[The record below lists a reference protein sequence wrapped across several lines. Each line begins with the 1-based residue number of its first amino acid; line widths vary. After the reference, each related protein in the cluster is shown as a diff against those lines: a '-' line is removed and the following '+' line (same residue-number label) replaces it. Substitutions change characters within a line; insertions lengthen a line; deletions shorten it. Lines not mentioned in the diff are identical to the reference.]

1 MGNPSQVDNSTSRKE
16 PIMGKLKRAIV
27 GLALAAGAL
36 VASATEAIKAPFTP
50 TYSPLYGLTA
60 SPVERAVW
68 SIFGPIARWLLA
80 PFGGAGLSSVASM
93 LDTAYQ
99 TQYRDEF
106 IAAFEA
112 KQTLLRETVT
122 TEAVIKG
129 QQAVFLVAGS
139 GGDIAKT
146 RGANGLIPARNDNL
160 AQNTVI
166 LSEWHDLV
174 RKTGFNIFASQ
185 GNQRQIMQQTSM
197 MVMNRKIDDQIITI
211 LNTGTVAIG
220 AAGAVPTVSLF
231 QNGRVKLSN
240 ASVPWDSNVTFACQ
254 PSVLAFLEQAPEF
267 SNADY
272 VDTQSFSGSEANS
285 PTWRDKPM
293 AYRWR
298 NCLIIEHP
306 NLPGKATA
314 SEKSFLYHKTA
325 LGHAA
330 NSGFIETAVGYNDE
344 QAYTYARTTCYMQA
358 LLLQN
363 AGIVVF
369 TTDGTIY
376 G

>member
-1 MGNPSQVDNSTSRKE
+1 MV
-16 PIMGKLKRAIV
+16 
-27 GLALAAGAL
+27 
-36 VASATEAIKAPFTP
+36 
-50 TYSPLYGLTA
+50 
-60 SPVERAVW
+60 
-68 SIFGPIARWLLA
+68 
-80 PFGGAGLSSVASM
+80 
-93 LDTAYQ
+93 DTAYQ

-112 KQTLLRETVT
+112 RATLLRETVT

-129 QQAVFLVAGS
+129 NQAVFLVAGS
-139 GGDIAKT
+139 GGESART
-146 RGANGLIPARNDNL
+146 RGANGLIPARNDDNT
-160 AQNTVI
+160 QNTVT
-166 LSEWHDLV
+166 LGEWHDLV

-197 MVMNRKIDDQIITI
+197 GVMNRKIDDQVIAV
-211 LNTGTVAIG
+211 LNTGTVTVG
-220 AAGAVPTVSLF
+220 AAGAIPTVSLF

-240 ASVPWDSNVTFACQ
+240 ASVPWDSNVSFVCQ

-267 SNADY
+267 ASADY
-272 VDTQSFSGSEANS
+272 VEVRPYVGSDQNPS
-285 PTWRDKPM
+285 WRDKPM

-298 NCLIIEHP
+298 NCLILEHP

-314 SEKSFLYHKTA
+314 SEKSFLYHKTSA
-325 LGHAA
+325 GHAA
-330 NSGFIETAVGYNDE
+330 NTGGVSTAVGYNDE
-344 QAYTYARTTCYMQA
+344 QDYTYARTSCFMNA

-363 AGIVVF
+363 AGVVVF